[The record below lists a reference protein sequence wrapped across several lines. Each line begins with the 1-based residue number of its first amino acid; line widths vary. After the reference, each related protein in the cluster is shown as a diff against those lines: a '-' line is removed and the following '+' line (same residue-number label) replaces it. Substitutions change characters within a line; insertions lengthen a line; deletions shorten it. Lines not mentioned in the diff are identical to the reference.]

1 MVQSLKTEEE
11 RLALI
16 RSLDLAKIVDLP
28 ELKRLTN
35 LVCELF
41 DMPMSLI
48 SIVGEDH
55 QYFISREGF
64 PLASTERAASVCDYT
79 IRGRAPLEIEDLSQ
93 DARFADNALVLGAPH
108 LRFYAGAPLIT
119 PSGHAIGALC
129 VLDHRPRR
137 LSDQQRHQLET
148 LAALTIDQISLLC
161 SVGRREPVTGL
172 PNRQQFALDLGALAD
187 VSPYDRH
194 TLMLVDVFDVHA
206 AHLLGQARGM
216 APVESLIRQIG
227 ERLSGL
233 LTDITPVYHVGVSR
247 FAFVL
252 SDLPSDEREAILERV
267 RLAATRPVLVDGLQM
282 LPMCHGGITA
292 FDASNADDALRRAI
306 VAMHQAVDQRQP
318 WVRYEP
324 TRDLRLRRDYRLAAD
339 LPAAIA
345 NDQLY
350 LMFQPRVE
358 LATRRVVGV
367 EALLR
372 WRHDELGEVSPAE
385 FVPVVERTALMPQ
398 VTDWVIRQSLSQ
410 MRTWI
415 ARGMD
420 LSLSL
425 NVSPADFRGGDLPE
439 RLSNQLRRTGLDPAL
454 LEIEITEGEWLER
467 TPEVSRQLSE
477 ISAMGVHIAVDD
489 FGAGYSNFA
498 YLSTLPINTIKIDR
512 SLVQGFPGVLQKGAM
527 VRSIITLAND
537 LGFHT
542 VAEGV
547 ETEQEAVALKTL
559 RCREA
564 QGFIFYRPLLPR
576 DIDRLREVA

>member
-16 RSLDLAKIVDLP
+16 RSLDLLKIVDLP
-28 ELKRLTN
+28 ELKRMTQ
-35 LVCELF
+35 LVCEIF
-41 DMPMSLI
+41 DMPMALI

-64 PLASTERAASVCDYT
+64 PVSSTDRSASVCDFT
-79 IRGRAPLEIEDLSQ
+79 IRGREVLEVEDMTQ
-93 DARFADNALVLGAPH
+93 DPRFADNCLVVDAPH

-119 PSGHAIGALC
+119 SSGYAIGALC
-129 VLDHRPRR
+129 VLDHKPRK
-137 LSDQQRHQLET
+137 LTEQQRHQLET
-148 LAALTIDQISLLC
+148 LATLTIDQISLLR

-172 PNRQQFALDLGALAD
+172 PNRQQFALDLAALAD
-187 VSPYDRH
+187 IRPYDRH
-194 TLMLVDVFDVHA
+194 TLMILDVFDVHA

-227 ERLSGL
+227 ERLSKL
-233 LTDITPVYHVGVSR
+233 LSDIAPLYHVGVSR

-252 SDLPSDEREAILERV
+252 SELSSDEREAILERI
-267 RLAATRPVLVDGLQM
+267 RLVATRSVLVDGLEM

-292 FDASNADDALRRAI
+292 FDASNAQDALRRAL
-306 VAMHQAVDQRQP
+306 VAMHQALDQRQP

-324 TRDLRLRRDYRLAAD
+324 TRDLQLRRDYRLAAD

-350 LMFQPRVE
+350 LVFQPRVE
-358 LATRRVVGV
+358 LATRRMVGV

-372 WRHDELGEVSPAE
+372 WKHDELGEVSPGE
-385 FVPVVERTALMPQ
+385 FVPVIERTALMPQ

-415 ARGMD
+415 ARGMN
-420 LSLSL
+420 LALSL
-425 NVSPADFRGGDLPE
+425 NVSPADFRRGDLPD
-439 RLSNQLRRTGLDPAL
+439 RLLTQLRRTGLDPSH

-477 ISAMGVHIAVDD
+477 ISQMGVRIAVDD

-498 YLSTLPINTIKIDR
+498 YLTTLPINTIKIDR
-512 SLVQGFPGVLQKGAM
+512 SLVQGFPSAIQKGAM
-527 VRSIITLAND
+527 VRSIIGLAHD

-547 ETEQEAVALKTL
+547 ETEEEAVALKTL

-564 QGFIFYRPLLPR
+564 QGFIFSRPLLPR
-576 DIDRLREVA
+576 DIDRLRQVA